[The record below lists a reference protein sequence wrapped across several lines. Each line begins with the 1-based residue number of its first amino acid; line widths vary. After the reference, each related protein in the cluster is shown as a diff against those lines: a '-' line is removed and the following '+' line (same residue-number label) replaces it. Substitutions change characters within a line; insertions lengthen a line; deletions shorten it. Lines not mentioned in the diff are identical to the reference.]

1 MALHASHSAGY
12 TSISKPMLGH
22 KNLAYGAKPQRPDN
36 KYLENLED
44 LRIDMLFLPH

>member
-1 MALHASHSAGY
+1 MS
-12 TSISKPMLGH
+12 GH

-44 LRIDMLFLPH
+44 LKIDMLFYLVDTIKRQLD

>member
-1 MALHASHSAGY
+1 
-12 TSISKPMLGH
+12 MLGH

-44 LRIDMLFLPH
+44 LRTDMLFLPH